1 MTNPTEEGQ
10 QSIELAPGTVVYG
23 SKNLEIGVTEGGDNG
38 YVEFETAV
46 GEEFRLTTSRLE
58 VEQFAETLSQR
69 SKPLPA
75 PPEGA
80 PDEIDAPDGWT
91 AGTRHTG
98 GGIWCIIFEK
108 QIETG
113 GEIEVLTDAARPA
126 GVSAGCYDEEGA
138 WVGELT
144 HEDFESAD
152 YEKALGTARDLISK
166 IEDGEFEETIAELLE

>member
-1 MTNPTEEGQ
+1 MTDSGDE
-10 QSIELAPGTVVYG
+10 SIRSIALAPGTVVYETE
-23 SKNLEIGVTEGGDNG
+23 SIEVGVGEENDNG
-38 YVEFETAV
+38 YIEIETPGGDV
-46 GEEFRLTTSRLE
+46 FQLTISRSE
-58 VEQFAETLSQR
+58 VERFAKALSQQ
-69 SKPLPA
+69 SKPAPT

-108 QIETG
+108 QIKDG
-113 GEIEVLTDAARPA
+113 GRVEVLTDADRPA
-126 GVSAGCYDEEGA
+126 GVSAGCYDEEGV

-152 YEKALGTARDLISK
+152 YEKALGTARNLISK
-166 IEDGEFEETIAELLE
+166 IEDGEFDETIAELLG